1 MRPTRKLGSPVLAF
15 ILALS
20 SNSNSIAQ
28 TLLSTAGTSATLPGG
43 SVSWSVGE
51 PIIGTGAV
59 PGGIITQG
67 FQQPNTV
74 KVRLNVAALL
84 QGPYD
89 GGTGLMN
96 DALRTSALVPLT
108 EPYTALGYGFVG
120 GGGEST
126 TAPVLATT
134 GNDAI
139 VDWVVVELRDA
150 TDATLV
156 LASQS
161 ALVQRDGD
169 VVATDGLSPITF
181 SRPPGSYHIAVLH
194 RNHLGVMTFAPVALG
209 DVPFD
214 LDFTLASTATY
225 GTEARKDINGTQLL
239 WSGDVTF
246 NGAVKY
252 TGAGNDRDPIL
263 QVIGGVVPT
272 NVVAGYYQEDVNLNG
287 EVKYT
292 GAANDRDPM
301 LQNIGGVVPTNT
313 RTEQVP

>member
-1 MRPTRKLGSPVLAF
+1 MKKLRFISVLAVL
-15 ILALS
+15 LAGS
-20 SNSNSIAQ
+20 VQAQ
-28 TLLSTAGTSATLPGG
+28 QLIGTDGGTATLGTTAI
-43 SVSWSVGE
+43 SWSMGE
-51 PIIGTGAV
+51 PIIGSGTV
-59 PGGIITQG
+59 PGGVITQG

-74 KVRLNVAALL
+74 RVRLNVAALL
-84 QGPYD
+84 EGPFNQGN
-89 GGTGLMN
+89 GLMN
-96 DALRTSALVPLT
+96 DGLRAIGFVPLT

-120 GGGEST
+120 GGGEGT

-150 TDATLV
+150 TDATLI

-169 VVATDGLSPITF
+169 VVATDGSSPITF
-181 SRPPGSYHIAVLH
+181 SEPPGSYHIALLH

-209 DVPFD
+209 DAPTD

-252 TGAGNDRDPIL
+252 TGSGNDRDPIL
-263 QVIGGVVPT
+263 QALGGVVPT
-272 NVVAGYYQEDVNLNG
+272 ATISGYQQEDVNMDG
-287 EVKYT
+287 TVKYT
-292 GAANDRDPM
+292 GAANDRDPI
-301 LQNIGGVVPTNT
+301 LQNIGGVVPTTT
-313 RTEQVP
+313 RAKQLP